1 MKRKGSGEY
10 MNKRQETMENDKADL
25 ENENTI
31 TFRNKNIIIE
41 YKND

>member
-25 ENENTI
+25 EMKI
-31 TFRNKNIIIE
+31 L
-41 YKND
+41 